1 MTGALNWPSE
11 ALLWASNG
19 QGLGFGEQWF
29 WLWPPSARNW
39 PSGALVLA
47 SNGQGLGASKP
58 LVRELCV
65 IVTAVSLGTAS
76 KVFRYCVIVTAC
88 IWSTLRWSSGCDA
101 GSVGL
106 YKSKADQ
113 CEDLA
118 CDSLAVREAVSGSCL
133 A

>member
-19 QGLGFGEQWF
+19 YGLDT
-29 WLWPPSARNW
+29 SARNW

-76 KVFRYCVIVTAC
+76 KVFRLWVLLDAARC
-88 IWSTLRWSSGCDA
+88 IWSTPGSSGSCDA

>member
-11 ALLWASNG
+11 ALLWASKSY
-19 QGLGFGEQWF
+19 GLDT
-29 WLWPPSARNW
+29 SARNW

-47 SNGQGLGASKP
+47 SVDQGLGASKP

-76 KVFRYCVIVTAC
+76 KVFRFWVLLDAARC
-88 IWSTLRWSSGCDA
+88 IWSTPGSSGSCDA

-113 CEDLA
+113 WKDLA
-118 CDSLAVREAVSGSCL
+118 CDSLAMRDAFSASCL